1 MSRRPPGAAR
11 PRRFS
16 LTWPVVLGAV
26 VVVLTLGWLALQP
39 GGDSGSPVARR
50 QAPSG
55 GEVGELAPPLT
66 VRTISGTDF
75 SVPAG
80 GRPTVLFFMAGW
92 CDTCLPEAMALD
104 HIQRDFGDRIAILAI
119 DADPSDSLPTLQ
131 GFVRAAGNPAY
142 PFAQDTHGEL
152 VTAFSARTL
161 DTTVITDAS
170 GRIVFRDAV
179 PSDEATL
186 RAALRE
192 VGLS

>member
-1 MSRRPPGAAR
+1 M
-11 PRRFS
+11 
-16 LTWPVVLGAV
+16 
-26 VVVLTLGWLALQP
+26 VVVLTLGWLALRP
-39 GGDSGSPVARR
+39 GGDGGRPVAGR
-50 QAPSG
+50 QAQSG
-55 GEVGELAPPLT
+55 GEVGEMAPPVT
-66 VRTISGTDF
+66 VRTLSGTDF
-75 SVPAG
+75 SVPA

-92 CDTCLPEAMALD
+92 CDTCLPEAKALD
-104 HIQRDFGDRIAILAI
+104 HIQRDFGDRIAILAV

-131 GFVRAAGNPAY
+131 GFIRAAGSPAY

-161 DTTVITDAS
+161 DTTVITDAA
-170 GRIVFRDAV
+170 GKIVFRDAV